1 MVRTILLRIDPTA
14 TDASWQRVENGQLAG
29 SFHQGKLADAYRHCR
44 GANVIVIVPSEEV
57 FLTKLPLPGKNRKKL
72 LKAIPFVIE
81 DQVVDDIETL
91 HFALSQTAIDGHYL
105 VAAVEKRMMDFWDT
119 SLKAAG
125 IYAETMI
132 PDVLAL
138 RESQESWTVLLEPE
152 RALVRS
158 PQGTFSS
165 DIENLPF
172 MLNNL
177 AQTAVESAAA
187 EATVYDCSK
196 ASHATTLK
204 ALCTQIEFN
213 VVDCADGPF
222 GVMVQQYDPR
232 QSVNLF
238 QGNYKHQQG
247 MGRHIKPWI
256 PAAALFAVWI
266 GWQLAVN
273 ITALI
278 DLNAKSEELTEQMR
292 QLYKTAFGPGKQP
305 KAYQLRSSMEAKL
318 NQMLE
323 KQGQAKGSL
332 QEMLV
337 KTSPILKN
345 VSGAKIE
352 GMRFINGKLDI
363 DLIVEQSS
371 DVGPLKEKIENQTG
385 WEVKSNASTSKGV
398 TKVRLTIKSSG

>member
-1 MVRTILLRIDPTA
+1 MARTILLRIDPTA

-29 SFHQGKLADAYRHCR
+29 SFHQGKLADAHRHCR
-44 GANVIVIVPSEEV
+44 GANVIVMVPSEEV
-57 FLTKLPLPGKNRKKL
+57 FLAKVTLPGKNRKKL
-72 LKAIPFVIE
+72 LRALPYAIE
-81 DQVVDDIETL
+81 DQIVDDIDTL
-91 HFALSQTAIDGHYL
+91 HFALSQTATNGRYV
-105 VAAVEKRMMDFWDT
+105 VAAVEKRMMEYWD
-119 SLKAAG
+119 SALKAAG

-138 RESQESWTVLLEPE
+138 RESPDSWEVLLEPQ

-158 PQGTFSS
+158 PHGTFSS

-172 MLNNL
+172 MLTNL
-177 AQTAVESAAA
+177 TKTAGDEAVE
-187 EATVYDCSK
+187 EVRVYDCSK
-196 ASHATTLK
+196 ANHATTLRT
-204 ALCTQIEFN
+204 LCTEIEFN
-213 VVDCADGPF
+213 VLECADGPF
-222 GVMVQQYDPR
+222 GVLAQQYDPR
-232 QSVNLF
+232 NSLNLF
-238 QGNYKHQQG
+238 QGDYKRQQG

-266 GWQLAVN
+266 GWQLVVN

-278 DLNAKSEELTEQMR
+278 DLNSKSDMLTQQMG
-292 QLYKTAFGPGKQP
+292 QIYKTAFGAAKLP

-323 KQGQAKGSL
+323 RQGQAKGSL

-345 VSGAKIE
+345 ISGAKIE
-352 GMRFINGKLDI
+352 GMRFVNGKLDI
-363 DLIVEQSS
+363 DLVVKQSS
-371 DVGPLKEKIENQTG
+371 DVDPLKEKIENQTG

-398 TKVRLTIKSSG
+398 TKVRLTIKSSS